1 MDILENKLFKV
12 LDHGEVEIINCMP
25 GIHPA
30 EKMIVRAAR
39 VSTGTNTADGELT
52 TADIRLIRRLYADSH
67 TSPFEMVT
75 FIFRIVA
82 PLFVTQQWLRHRTG
96 SYNQHSGRYSV
107 MEDKFY
113 VPKIV
118 RMQHSTN
125 KQMSEGTVN
134 DDLASYFYTYL
145 ADSVY
150 QYDNYTYLCENGV
163 ARELARIGLPAN
175 IYTTFYYKTDLHNL
189 LHFLKLRMA
198 KDAQPEIQV
207 YANAI
212 AGIVEKVCPVTYGA
226 FIEKLSCVTLNTK
239 EIILIRKSEH
249 YQEFLNCLDSST
261 RERMSS

>member
-1 MDILENKLFKV
+1 MNILEQKLYKV
-12 LDHGEVEIINCMP
+12 LDHGEVEIVDCMP
-25 GIHPA
+25 SVHPA

-39 VSTGTNTADGELT
+39 VSTGTTTAEGELT

-96 SYNQHSGRYSV
+96 SYNQHSGRYSK

-113 VPKIV
+113 VPSEV
-118 RMQHSTN
+118 RMQHSAN
-125 KQMSEGTVN
+125 KQMSEGVA
-134 DDLASYFYTYL
+134 DKELSLGFYNYL
-145 ADSVY
+145 ADSIG
-150 QYDNYTYLCENGV
+150 QYDDYSQLCDKGV
-163 ARELARIGLPAN
+163 AREMARIGLPAN

-212 AGIVEKVCPVTYGA
+212 ASIIEKVCPITYGA
-226 FIEKLSCVTLNTK
+226 FIEKQNCVTLNTK
-239 EIILIRKSEH
+239 EMSLIRKSEH
-249 YQEFLNCLDSST
+249 YQEFLKCLDNST